1 MKKQKYS
8 AFIVPTGVGA
18 EIGGFAG
25 DAGRFASKISK
36 EFPLIVNPNVV
47 NAACFSS
54 INENMLYVEGY
65 ALTEFFKG
73 NISLKLSKNNKIGV
87 IFDKAVSKD
96 VLNVHI
102 NTVTAVKTVYD
113 IDVIGYEIS
122 SECADVEFFTTENGL
137 SSGRINNPD
146 TLVDAGKKLLSK
158 GADVLA
164 VVCKFD
170 EAEEDNYSDG
180 EGVDVIGGA
189 EALISHYLSKKLH
202 VPVVHAPAFDDYQ
215 IKPDLVHPK
224 AAAEFITPT
233 FLPCLLFGLQNAP
246 LIVDGHV
253 GDAVNIKD
261 VEYLIMPYDSL
272 GSSVVTNAL
281 NKGIKVLAVENN
293 KTVLNAN
300 SSNLGLDDV
309 IIKIK
314 SYDDCLEYMK
324 KALNEK

>member
-8 AFIVPTGVGA
+8 AFIVPTGIGA
-18 EIGGFAG
+18 KIGGFAG
-25 DAGRFASKISK
+25 DAGRFAAKISK
-36 EFPLIVNPNVV
+36 IFPLIVNPNVV
-47 NAACFSS
+47 NAACFSA
-54 INENMLYVEGY
+54 INENMQYVEGF

-73 NISLKLSKNNKIGV
+73 NISLKLSQNNKIGV
-87 IFDKAVSKD
+87 IFDKAISQD

-102 NTVTAVKTVYD
+102 NTINAVKTVYG

-122 SECADVEFFTTENGL
+122 LECADVEFFTTENGL

-146 TLVDAGKKLLSK
+146 TLVDAGKKLLDK

-189 EALISHYLSKKLH
+189 EALISHYLSKILK

-233 FLPCLLFGLQNAP
+233 FLPCLLLGLQNAP
-246 LIVDGHV
+246 LIADGHDDNFV
-253 GDAVNIKD
+253 TIDDI
-261 VEYLIMPYDSL
+261 EYLIMPFDSL
-272 GSSVVTNAL
+272 GSSIVTNAI
-281 NKGIKVLAVENN
+281 NKGIKILSIENN

-300 SSNLGLDDV
+300 SSNLGLNDV
-309 IIKIK
+309 IIKLK